1 MSKLVN
7 ILKNLGKTL
16 INIILVLLIIAF
28 VVAVYGTY
36 QTKILK
42 KDFANYFGYTYFRVS
57 SGSMEDTLYVDDYV
71 VVKLTQDVKVDD
83 IVTFKNNNE
92 IITHRII
99 EIDDKKIITKG
110 DANPGEDE
118 PIIYSDLVGKVVF
131 TLKEFG
137 IYYKV
142 ITTPIVYI
150 SFFITLI
157 LFSILLE
164 DKKEVKY
171 DEKEKN

>member
-1 MSKLVN
+1 
-7 ILKNLGKTL
+7 
-16 INIILVLLIIAF
+16 
-28 VVAVYGTY
+28 
-36 QTKILK
+36 
-42 KDFANYFGYTYFRVS
+42 
-57 SGSMEDTLYVDDYV
+57 MEDTLYVDDYV

-83 IVTFKNNNE
+83 IVTFKNNDE

-99 EIDDKKIITKG
+99 EIDDQKIITKG

-118 PIIYSDLVGKVVF
+118 PITYTDLVGKVVF